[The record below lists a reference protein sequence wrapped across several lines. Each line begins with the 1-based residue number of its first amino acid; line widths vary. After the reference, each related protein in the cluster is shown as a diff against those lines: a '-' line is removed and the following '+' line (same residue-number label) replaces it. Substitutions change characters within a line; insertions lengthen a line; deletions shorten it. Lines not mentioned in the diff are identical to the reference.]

1 MICGTKSCHDGSVM
15 ILSLPSCYK
24 FSHYKQMFIMHL
36 DVVNFLNIEIMIL
49 SSVNPGFP
57 LLLHVPKN
65 PLLSIYW
72 SPLIWQIPFNTK
84 YSITKLLMFSIPF
97 SRRFHKQHYLVFSRP
112 RPLSTVNADAENIY
126 WNGFFWKVE
135 LTDPLTDKD
144 YLPK

>member
-1 MICGTKSCHDGSVM
+1 MCLICGTKSCHDGSVM
-15 ILSLPSCYK
+15 ILSLSSCYK
-24 FSHYKQMFIMHL
+24 FSHYKQMIIMHP

-49 SSVNPGFP
+49 SSVNPGLP

-65 PLLSIYW
+65 PLLSTYW

-84 YSITKLLMFSIPF
+84 YPITKLLMFSISL

-135 LTDPLTDKD
+135 LTDP
-144 YLPK
+144 